1 MIRATWRSLLFLVGV
16 WAMSVAMPMGS
27 LLWAE
32 PSKGK
37 PEAGKQIYME
47 SCQHC
52 HGPTGK
58 ADTELAASLTPR
70 PADLTAK
77 TTQSKKDGQLRKA
90 IVEGVPGT
98 AMSAFGEAF
107 DDQQMADV
115 IAYIRSLK
123 P

>member
-1 MIRATWRSLLFLVGV
+1 MNGRTILGLIT
-16 WAMSVAMPMGS
+16 VAIAGLASMAAG
-27 LLWAE
+27 AAA
-32 PSKGK
+32 KGK
-37 PEAGKQIYME
+37 PEAGKPIYME

-52 HGPTGK
+52 HGPFGDGK
-58 ADTELAASLTPR
+58 SEMAQYLTQP
-70 PADLTAK
+70 PADLRAK
-77 TTQSKKDGQLRKA
+77 TTQSKQDGQLRKA

-107 DDQQMADV
+107 DDQQLADL